1 MVREFWVRK
10 LVDVPGGHAY
20 SRKEIAEPVDVREE
34 LIHVREVQP
43 GSIQITREMLR
54 EVVADLFLSKKIDST
69 AIYDDLERELFDGGE

>member
-54 EVVADLFLSKKIDST
+54 GAWLRAWRDDGSAFTL
-69 AIYDDLERELFDGGE
+69 ADLERELFDGGE